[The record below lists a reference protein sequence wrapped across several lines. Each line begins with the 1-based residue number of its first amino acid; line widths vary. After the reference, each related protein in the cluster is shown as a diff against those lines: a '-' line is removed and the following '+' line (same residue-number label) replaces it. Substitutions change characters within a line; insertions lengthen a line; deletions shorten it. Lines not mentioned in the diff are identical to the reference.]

1 MGAASDAEP
10 LGVAGARPS
19 VRNGQRLFT
28 GVPMSICFWAR
39 KKAAP
44 EELFEA
50 GGSGNA
56 EGLTVFDK
64 RVVFP
69 IGERLRADA
78 LSFEGPVLGHGRDG
92 RGVACRENEAASKE
106 GCSAEGFP
114 SRPCAVSPARGAR
127 RKGAN
132 MDISQCLLCMN
143 APKGFRS
150 LRRGSETCTAHK
162 IQKSPYATI
171 REKRWGNVRQERK
184 AGGDAAISTPPTVTG
199 TYSPTADGV
208 RSCLKSDGGNETWGT
223 FCSVFHKAIIA
234 GHWNVKGV

>member
-1 MGAASDAEP
+1 MDGTACVAGDLRDHFVRKGQGNAPVPRSDDTGCRDPARVGTGGGQRLFPGLARVPACGQDGLAQQRTRLGIEDNGFGGYGADIDTGYRHTVLLMGAASDAEP

-78 LSFEGPVLGHGRDG
+78 LSFEGPVLGHGHDG
-92 RGVACRENEAASKE
+92 RGVACRENEVASKE
-106 GCSAEGFP
+106 GSAAEGFP

-127 RKGAN
+127 QKGAN
-132 MDISQCLLCMN
+132 MDIYFPN
-143 APKGFRS
+143 A
-150 LRRGSETCTAHK
+150 CC
-162 IQKSPYATI
+162 
-171 REKRWGNVRQERK
+171 V
-184 AGGDAAISTPPTVTG
+184 
-199 TYSPTADGV
+199 
-208 RSCLKSDGGNETWGT
+208 
-223 FCSVFHKAIIA
+223 
-234 GHWNVKGV
+234 

>member
-1 MGAASDAEP
+1 MSPPFRPERAEALHGSAHVHML
-10 LGVAGARPS
+10 LGTQESGS
-19 VRNGQRLFT
+19 G
-28 GVPMSICFWAR
+28 
-39 KKAAP
+39 K
-44 EELFEA
+44 LFEA

-106 GCSAEGFP
+106 GSSAEGFP

-162 IQKSPYATI
+162 IQKARMQPY
-171 REKRWGNVRQERK
+171 G
-184 AGGDAAISTPPTVTG
+184 
-199 TYSPTADGV
+199 
-208 RSCLKSDGGNETWGT
+208 KSDGGM
-223 FCSVFHKAIIA
+223 SVRKERREGMPLSAHRQL
-234 GHWNVKGV
+234 

>member
-1 MGAASDAEP
+1 M
-10 LGVAGARPS
+10 
-19 VRNGQRLFT
+19 
-28 GVPMSICFWAR
+28 PMSICFWAR

-50 GGSGNA
+50 GVSGNA

-78 LSFEGPVLGHGRDG
+78 LSFEGPVLGHRP
-92 RGVACRENEAASKE
+92 RWAGVACRENEAASKE
-106 GCSAEGFP
+106 GSSAEGFP
-114 SRPCAVSPARGAR
+114 EQAVCGKPGKGCR

-150 LRRGSETCTAHK
+150 LRAAVKRVPRTRYK
-162 IQKSPYATI
+162 KSPYATI

-223 FCSVFHKAIIA
+223 FAQYFHKAIIA

>member
-1 MGAASDAEP
+1 M
-10 LGVAGARPS
+10 
-19 VRNGQRLFT
+19 
-28 GVPMSICFWAR
+28 PMSICFWAR

-50 GGSGNA
+50 GVSGNA

-78 LSFEGPVLGHGRDG
+78 LSFEGPVLGHGHDG

-150 LRRGSETCTAHK
+150 LRAAVKRVPRTRYKKARM
-162 IQKSPYATI
+162 QPY
-171 REKRWGNVRQERK
+171 G
-184 AGGDAAISTPPTVTG
+184 
-199 TYSPTADGV
+199 
-208 RSCLKSDGGNETWGT
+208 KSDGGM
-223 FCSVFHKAIIA
+223 SVRKERREGMPLSAHRQL
-234 GHWNVKGV
+234 

>member
-19 VRNGQRLFT
+19 IRNGQRLFT

-132 MDISQCLLCMN
+132 NHTGKAMGECPSGKKGGRGCRYQHTANCDGDIQ
-143 APKGFRS
+143 PH
-150 LRRGSETCTAHK
+150 RR
-162 IQKSPYATI
+162 
-171 REKRWGNVRQERK
+171 RRQVMPE
-184 AGGDAAISTPPTVTG
+184 I
-199 TYSPTADGV
+199 
-208 RSCLKSDGGNETWGT
+208 
-223 FCSVFHKAIIA
+223 
-234 GHWNVKGV
+234 